1 MTSADILPILTEWLS
16 IMQQSDHELEAVLG
30 PLRLIPESP
39 LYKIPWNL
47 MDSYTKAVAAQVGD
61 QEEWLAWFYAENNMG
76 MAKREV
82 MVHGKDLSL
91 RMAGAFRWEEIDAVI
106 VALTAARAV

>member
-47 MDSYTKAVAAQVGD
+47 MDSYTKAVSLAVGD
-61 QEEWLAWFYAENNMG
+61 REEWLAWFYAENNMG
-76 MAKREV
+76 TAKREV
-82 MVHGKDLSL
+82 MVNGKYRRIKSL
-91 RMAGAFRWEEIDAVI
+91 RDLALVI
-106 VALTAARAV
+106 VETRE